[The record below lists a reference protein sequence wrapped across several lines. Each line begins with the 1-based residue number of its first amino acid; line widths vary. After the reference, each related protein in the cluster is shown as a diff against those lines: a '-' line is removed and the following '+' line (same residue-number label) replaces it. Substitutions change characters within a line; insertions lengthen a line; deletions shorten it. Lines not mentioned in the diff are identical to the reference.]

1 MMDNKFYAEGES
13 NYCINNEKD
22 INWKWGIVEI
32 KEGGAYSALLKL
44 FTTKDEESGDF
55 ICSNLELALKKK
67 ITSKNIRIKS
77 ILRSSSST
85 MVDGD
90 ISDMNSIVKRTFTTP
105 VQGDD
110 KEYDRD
116 DFLTLQGDDKEYDR
130 DDFLTLLLVMYSK
143 NRLVDFLTNQ
153 NLSSVDVTDISNGKE
168 NGKPKRSCKFR
179 RIINSVGRGLRK
191 MKHLFCCFSSTTVS

>member
-32 KEGGAYSALLKL
+32 KEGRAYSALLKL

-90 ISDMNSIVKRTFTTP
+90 ISDMNLIVKRTFTTP

-116 DFLTLQGDDKEYDR
+116 DFLTL
-130 DDFLTLLLVMYSK
+130 LLVMYSK
-143 NRLVDFLTNQ
+143 NKLVDFLTNQ

-168 NGKPKRSCKFR
+168 NRKPKRSCKFR
-179 RIINSVGRGLRK
+179 RIINSVCRGLRK

>member
-1 MMDNKFYAEGES
+1 MMDNQFYAEGES

-55 ICSNLELALKKK
+55 MGSNLELALKKK

-143 NRLVDFLTNQ
+143 NKLVDFLTNQ

-179 RIINSVGRGLRK
+179 RIVNSVGRGLRK
-191 MKHLFCCFSSTTVS
+191 MKHLFCCFSSTTDS